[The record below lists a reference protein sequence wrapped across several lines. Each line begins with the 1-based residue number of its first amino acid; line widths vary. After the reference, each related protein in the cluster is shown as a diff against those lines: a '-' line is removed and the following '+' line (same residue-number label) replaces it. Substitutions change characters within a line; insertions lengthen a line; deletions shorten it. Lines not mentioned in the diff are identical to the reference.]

1 MGYTIYDTRMTD
13 NDKNKPRARS
23 EIIEL
28 IHASISG
35 TIDNESQ
42 WGFKGFRITGWDGN
56 VYRQFDKD
64 ASNVIILEHRL
75 PGINGLEATKNI
87 LAKYP
92 NMRIIIVSSDDG
104 VAKEAIQAK
113 AIRFIK
119 NPISFIDL
127 ERIVNEILYD
137 RTHLERSR
145 S

>member
-13 NDKNKPRARS
+13 KDENKPRVRS
-23 EIIEL
+23 ELIEL

-35 TIDNESQ
+35 TADNKYQ

-56 VYRQFDKD
+56 VYRQFDKE
-64 ASNVIILEHRL
+64 ASNVIILEHRV
-75 PGINGLEATKNI
+75 PGINGVEATKNI
-87 LAKYP
+87 MAKYP

-104 VAKEAIQAK
+104 VEKEAIQAK

-127 ERIVNEILYD
+127 EKIVNEILCE